1 MKPPMDYPWAIEL
14 VDFAQKYRMSGSG
27 HGRLAVGG
35 LTLRLA
41 PGQIL
46 GLLGPNGSG
55 KSTTLKALAGLLTP
69 TAGGCRIF
77 GHQAESVAARALIGY
92 LPETPQYSPHL
103 TGRGFLHYCGG
114 LSSLPRVELG
124 LRVSAVLSWSGLE
137 EAADR
142 LIATYSKGMKQRL
155 GLAQAIL
162 HEPAVLLLDEPASGL
177 DPAGRLIL
185 SQRLRELAA
194 GGTTIVLSAHLLTSA
209 AELCDRL
216 AILGAGRLLVEGT
229 VPALLGVAPA
239 RTFAP
244 SRLEQLYL
252 EKLSLHG

>member
-14 VDFAQKYRMSGSG
+14 VDFAKKYRTSGSG
-27 HGRLAVGG
+27 HGRPAVGG

-92 LPETPQYSPHL
+92 LPEAPQYSPHL

-124 LRVSAVLSWSGLE
+124 LRVSAALSWSGLE

>member
-14 VDFAQKYRMSGSG
+14 VDFAKKYRMSGSG

-92 LPETPQYSPHL
+92 LPEAPQYSPHL

>member
-1 MKPPMDYPWAIEL
+1 MNSPMDYPWAIEL
-14 VDFAQKYRMSGSG
+14 LGFAKQYRESGG
-27 HGRLAVGG
+27 GYGRPAVGG

-69 TAGGCRIF
+69 TAGECRVF
-77 GHQAESVAARALIGY
+77 GHQADSIAARALIGY

-103 TGRGFLHYCGG
+103 TGRVFLRYCGG
-114 LSSLPRVELG
+114 LSSLPPAVLG
-124 LRVSAVLSWSGLE
+124 SRVSAVLSWSELE
-137 EAADR
+137 KAADR

-155 GLAQAIL
+155 GLAQAML

-177 DPAGRLIL
+177 DPSGRLIL
-185 SQRLRELAA
+185 SRRLRELTA
-194 GGTTIVLSAHLLTSA
+194 GGTTIVLSAHLLTQA
-209 AELCDRL
+209 VDLCDRL
-216 AILGAGRLLVEGT
+216 AILGAGQLLVEGT
-229 VPALLGVAPA
+229 AQALLGVAPA
-239 RTFAP
+239 QTPQP

-252 EKLSLHG
+252 EKISHHG

>member
-1 MKPPMDYPWAIEL
+1 MDYPWAIEL
-14 VDFAQKYRMSGSG
+14 VDFAKKYRMSGSG

-239 RTFAP
+239 RPFAP

>member
-14 VDFAQKYRMSGSG
+14 VDFAKKYRTSGSG
-27 HGRLAVGG
+27 HERPAVGG

-77 GHQAESVAARALIGY
+77 GHQAESESARALIGY

-239 RTFAP
+239 RTFEP

>member
-1 MKPPMDYPWAIEL
+1 M
-14 VDFAQKYRMSGSG
+14 
-27 HGRLAVGG
+27 
-35 LTLRLA
+35 
-41 PGQIL
+41 
-46 GLLGPNGSG
+46 
-55 KSTTLKALAGLLTP
+55 
-69 TAGGCRIF
+69 
-77 GHQAESVAARALIGY
+77 
-92 LPETPQYSPHL
+92 
-103 TGRGFLHYCGG
+103 
-114 LSSLPRVELG
+114 PRVELG

>member
-1 MKPPMDYPWAIEL
+1 MDYPWAIEL
-14 VDFAQKYRMSGSG
+14 VDFAKKYRTSGSG
-27 HGRLAVGG
+27 HRRPAVGG